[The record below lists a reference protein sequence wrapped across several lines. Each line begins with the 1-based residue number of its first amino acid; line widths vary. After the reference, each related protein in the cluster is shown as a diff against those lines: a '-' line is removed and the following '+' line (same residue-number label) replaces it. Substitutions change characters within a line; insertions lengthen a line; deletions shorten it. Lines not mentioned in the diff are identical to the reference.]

1 MKTIDSPVIGRR
13 AVRLATTCA
22 LIVVSSS
29 GLVACGGD
37 GERSS
42 SSAPGGPGL
51 TTTEPSAPAE
61 QGTNAAPAPAETAEA
76 PVAPGATT
84 GTTGPAGTTTTEIGP
99 SVGGEEGAG
108 DSEAP
113 RIPADFAVG
122 AALEPSRI
130 TVPAFLTIE
139 LTGRSSDGRAHTLRL
154 TTPRGPVTLSIPAG
168 GSASKQI
175 EGLPKGEYLIAVD
188 GQAGDSALVVG
199 GEPGP

>member
-1 MKTIDSPVIGRR
+1 METIDTPVIGRR
-13 AVRLATTCA
+13 VVRLATICA
-22 LIVVSSS
+22 LIGFSSS
-29 GLVACGGD
+29 GLAACGGD
-37 GERSS
+37 DERTSAA
-42 SSAPGGPGL
+42 APGGPGL
-51 TTTEPSAPAE
+51 TTTAPSAPAE
-61 QGTNAAPAPAETAEA
+61 EGTTTAPTPAGTAQA
-76 PVAPGATT
+76 PVAPGVST
-84 GTTGPAGTTTTEIGP
+84 GATGPAGTTTTEIGP
-99 SVGGEEGAG
+99 SAGEEEGAG

-175 EGLPKGEYLIAVD
+175 EGLPEGEYLIAVD